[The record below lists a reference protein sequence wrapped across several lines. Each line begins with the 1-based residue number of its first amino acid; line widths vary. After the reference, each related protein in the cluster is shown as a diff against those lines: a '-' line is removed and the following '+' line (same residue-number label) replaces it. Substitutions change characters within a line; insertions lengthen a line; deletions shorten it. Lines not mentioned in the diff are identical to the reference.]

1 MSDKSKLT
9 FSLLAVFLGLATMIE
24 AIFLFGETALY
35 MPILLIVGAFL
46 VSIICVACIYKRKES
61 MFKLTLIVLFFAAI
75 GFAIY
80 IGLLKSGALD
90 LLKDADNISD
100 LMKKTGIWGPL
111 IYILI
116 QFLQVTFIPIPS
128 AITTAAGMAAFQ
140 NLWLVF
146 VCSLVGMMLGSM
158 LAFVLGRV
166 FGVKLLVWMVGPKS
180 YNKYQK
186 MLKGRDKMMLFMM
199 FLLPVF
205 PDDLLCIFAGV
216 TTMSYTTFFIMQIV
230 TRPITIIGQTL
241 TFDIMGKIPLNT
253 WWGILLWI
261 IIGIAVVAMFVG
273 LWKYSDKL
281 ENLLVKVIQK
291 HFGANELSLTINKE
305 KLNTDVQNLISDTI
319 IDADREMTVSTATSK
334 PKYKTKKYI
343 NNTFKNFFRSRCSTK
358 FLPHLE
364 QNLLLAFITFLQFGH
379 SILISPF
386 YN

>member
-128 AITTAAGMAAFQ
+128 AISTAAGMAAFQ

-334 PKYKTKKYI
+334 PKYKTKKYQI
-343 NNTFKNFFRSRCSTK
+343 NYK
-358 FLPHLE
+358 E
-364 QNLLLAFITFLQFGH
+364 
-379 SILISPF
+379 
-386 YN
+386 

>member
-1 MSDKSKLT
+1 M
-9 FSLLAVFLGLATMIE
+9 
-24 AIFLFGETALY
+24 
-35 MPILLIVGAFL
+35 
-46 VSIICVACIYKRKES
+46 
-61 MFKLTLIVLFFAAI
+61 
-75 GFAIY
+75 
-80 IGLLKSGALD
+80 
-90 LLKDADNISD
+90 
-100 LMKKTGIWGPL
+100 MKKTGIWGPL

-140 NLWLVF
+140 NLPLVF

-166 FGVKLLVWMVGPKS
+166 FGVKLLIWMVGPKA

-216 TTMSYTTFFIMQIV
+216 TTMSYMTFFIMQIV
-230 TRPITIIGQTL
+230 TRPITIIGQTV
-241 TFDIMGKIPLNT
+241 TFDIMGKIPLTT

-261 IIGIAVVAMFVG
+261 LIGIAVVAMFVC

-281 ENLLVKVIQK
+281 ENWLVKLITK

-305 KLNTDVQNLISDTI
+305 KLNSDVQNLISDTI
-319 IDADREMTVSTATSK
+319 IDSDKDMTINTTKSK
-334 PKYKTKKYI
+334 QKYKTKKYQI
-343 NNTFKNFFRSRCSTK
+343 NYK
-358 FLPHLE
+358 E
-364 QNLLLAFITFLQFGH
+364 
-379 SILISPF
+379 
-386 YN
+386 